1 MNLRMNHRRANPSGF
16 QALLKLEEAAQKMG
30 LDPILYELIKI
41 RASQING
48 CSYCVDMH
56 TSDLRKM
63 GETEQ
68 RLNLI
73 VVWRETPMF
82 TEKERAAL
90 ALTEAVTLISEAGVG
105 QDLYDDVRTHFSESE
120 FVALIM
126 AINAINS
133 WNRIAIAT
141 GMFPG
146 CFDTR

>member
-1 MNLRMNHRRANPSGF
+1 MNLRMNYRTANPAGF
-16 QALLKLEEAAQKMG
+16 QALLKLEEAARKMA
-30 LDPILYELIKI
+30 LDPKLYELIKI

-56 TSDLRKM
+56 TSDLRKK

-105 QDLYDDVRTHFSESE
+105 QDLYDDVRKHFSESE

-146 CFDTR
+146 CFDTM